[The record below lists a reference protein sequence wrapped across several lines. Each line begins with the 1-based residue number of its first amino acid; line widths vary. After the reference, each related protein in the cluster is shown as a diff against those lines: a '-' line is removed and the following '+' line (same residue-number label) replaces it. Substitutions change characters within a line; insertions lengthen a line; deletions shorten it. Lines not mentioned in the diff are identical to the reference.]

1 MKIQL
6 NLDSLAVLL
15 FCGDLIVDNTAPLTQ
30 DEWCDV
36 EKKLKNSSK
45 KTPSKLFGMN
55 KDTLIQILGIDEYIA
70 YKMIARLSTLN
81 DLLFALANLENEGI
95 YVTTK

>member
-1 MKIQL
+1 MRIQL
-6 NLDSLAVLL
+6 NLDSIAVLL
-15 FCGDLIVDNTAPLTQ
+15 FCGDLIVDNTAPLSLE
-30 DEWCDV
+30 EWNDV
-36 EKKLKNSSK
+36 ERKLKSSSR

-81 DLLFALANLENEGI
+81 DLMFALANS
-95 YVTTK
+95 